1 MIGEVG
7 KVLILL
13 AFFASILSSVFY
25 FLDARKPLARF
36 ERLANLFFIL
46 KGVFIVVAS
55 GLLVYLIFSHQ
66 FQYYYVYNYTS
77 LDLQSQYL
85 AAAFYSGQEGS
96 FMLWI
101 AISFFVGLALIKWT
115 SNTYRSAML
124 FFFTLT
130 QFFLLFML
138 LGVNIGGVTFGASP
152 FRTLFEQMPN
162 LPVWQVNPDFVPSDG
177 SGLNDLLRSPWIVIH
192 PPVIF
197 LGFSMMTIPY
207 AFALAALWKRAYQDW
222 IYPALPWA
230 LGANLCLLIAIFLGG
245 YWAYETLSFG
255 GYWAWD
261 PVENASLVPWIVG
274 MAGIHTM
281 LVQRRSVSSQKAS
294 IVFAILAYVLVVYS
308 TFLTRSGVLGE
319 ASVHS
324 FVDLGLYNQLLLF
337 MVTMIAMGVILF
349 AMRYR
354 DMPKQER
361 EDPILSK
368 EFMMFAGALTMF
380 LIGLVIIL
388 GTSSP
393 IIGRLFV
400 ANPTPPEMSFYNNW
414 SIPFAVAISI
424 MTVITQYLW
433 WKKIDDAESLANY
446 ITWPLA
452 LTAIVTIVT
461 VVLGD
466 VRNLVYMVYIMAA
479 WFGVIG
485 NTWLMVSIYRRKPRM
500 MGGTLT
506 HVGFMLMLLGFMGAA
521 FDKPMLDEETRL
533 YNQAVV
539 RGDVLDREGFPVI
552 QPLNMIELRKNEPKL
567 VDNRYLVTFEDA
579 EITERNRPGEQEYT
593 LRFEDTKRSGR
604 VFYMYPILYPM
615 LANSQSGNVSWTVDP
630 EVRTGMFSDIYAYV
644 AGSSKV
650 DREFENWNRG
660 QVSSSSSSAQP
671 SAVDGVQ
678 ILRLRRGSSIEVDNY
693 RLTFRDFEF
702 MNTEDYPE
710 NATLAVRALLDFR
723 DMDGVIRTIRPI
735 FAIIQDESQNVTFS
749 PPVEVEETTLVLQF
763 TNVNPNS
770 EEIELRIA
778 GVGDM
783 DNAEW
788 ILLTVEK
795 KPFVSVVWLGTFM
808 LMAGFSI
815 SIVRRWKDQKNR
827 EKNEKNNNT
836 LKDENEAYA

>member
-7 KVLILL
+7 RILIML

-36 ERLANLFFIL
+36 ERLANIFFVL

-162 LPVWQVNPDFVPSDG
+162 LPVWQVNPDFVPNDG

-337 MVTMIAMGVILF
+337 MVTMIAMGVVLF

-452 LTAIVTIVT
+452 ITAIVTIVS
-461 VVLGD
+461 VILGD

-500 MGGTLT
+500 IGGTLT

-533 YNQAVV
+533 YNQAVL
-539 RGDVLDREGFPVI
+539 RGDVLDMEGFPVI

-567 VDNRYLVTFEDA
+567 ISDRYLVTFEDA

-593 LRFEDTKRSGR
+593 LRFEDTKRGGR
-604 VFYMYPILYPM
+604 VFYMYPVLYPM
-615 LANSQSGNVSWTVDP
+615 LANSQSGSVSWTVDP
-630 EVRTGMFSDIYAYV
+630 EVRTGIFSDIYAFV

-650 DREFENWNRG
+650 DREIENWNRG
-660 QVSSSSSSAQP
+660 QISSSSDYVQP
-671 SAVDGVQ
+671 SVVDGIQV
-678 ILRLRRGSSIEVDNY
+678 LRLRRGSSIEVDKY

-702 MNTEDYPE
+702 MNTDEYPDK
-710 NATLAVRALLDFR
+710 ATLAVRAVLDFR
-723 DMDGVIRTIRPI
+723 DTDGVIQTIRPI
-735 FAIIQDESQNVTFS
+735 FAIIQDEGQNVTFS
-749 PPVEVEETTLVLQF
+749 PPVEVEETTFVLQF
-763 TNVNPNS
+763 TNVNPNT

-778 GVGDM
+778 GVGDV

-795 KPFVSVVWLGTFM
+795 KPFVSVVWLGTFI
-808 LMAGFSI
+808 LMAGFSV
-815 SIVRRWKDQKNR
+815 SIVRRWNDQKNR
-827 EKNEKNNNT
+827 EKNEKNKNT